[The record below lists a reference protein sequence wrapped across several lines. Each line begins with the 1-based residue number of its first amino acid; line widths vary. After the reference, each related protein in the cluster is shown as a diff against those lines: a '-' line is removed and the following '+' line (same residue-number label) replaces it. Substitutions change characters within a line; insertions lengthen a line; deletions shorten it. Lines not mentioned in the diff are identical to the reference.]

1 MYLHTCV
8 YVCACECMC
17 APCCVCMCAYVCT
30 VLCVCMCTCGSH
42 AHEHR
47 QEVSRRQAPG
57 MCAMGLGKVNEV
69 FLGSEQ
75 TGRAGSNG
83 KGLETCGGKE
93 GENQI
98 SRKKHKRGTSCPH
111 SEL

>member
-1 MYLHTCV
+1 
-8 YVCACECMC
+8 
-17 APCCVCMCAYVCT
+17 
-30 VLCVCMCTCGSH
+30 
-42 AHEHR
+42 
-47 QEVSRRQAPG
+47 
-57 MCAMGLGKVNEV
+57 MGLGKVNEV